1 MSETMFPGAALRP
14 GGVSLRALPE
24 GGLWLLLGRPG
35 AAAPELPGAEL
46 RPAGPG
52 QWFLLGE
59 ALPEGLEGFA
69 VSEQG
74 HGRLRIALE
83 GPDAAALLA
92 KGTALDLDALEVG
105 ASAQTLIGPIGA
117 HVTRTGARRFELI
130 VLRSY
135 AESLWHDLG
144 EMAAEYGAPVDA
156 AE

>member
-1 MSETMFPGAALRP
+1 MSENILPGAALRP
-14 GGVSLRALPE
+14 GGVSLRALPA
-24 GGLWLLLGRPG
+24 GGLWLLLGRAG
-35 AAAPELPGAEL
+35 APAPDLPGADL

-52 QWFLLGE
+52 QWFLLAE
-59 ALPEGLEGFA
+59 ELPAGLDGFA

-92 KGTALDLDALEVG
+92 KGTALDLDALGLG

-117 HVTRTGARRFELI
+117 HVTRLGPERFELM

-135 AESLWHDLG
+135 AESLWHDLAG
-144 EMAAEYGAPVDA
+144 MAAEYGGIVGTA
-156 AE
+156 